1 MFEDLL
7 AQTRTKMQKALE
19 IIRQDLATIHT
30 GRATPALVENV
41 VVLVYGGTQ
50 RLKIME
56 LVTITTSD
64 PKTLVITPFD
74 PSIIEEIERGLLE
87 ANLGLTPVLEGEV
100 IRITIPPLS
109 EERRQEYLKLAKQ
122 KLEAGR
128 IMIRQLRHEV
138 MSDLKRK
145 FEAKEISE
153 DDRRRQEKNLQE
165 LTDKYI
171 AEIDDL
177 GRRKEEEL
185 MQV

>member
-1 MFEDLL
+1 MDKLLEVRQKMGKAFEV
-7 AQTRTKMQKALE
+7 
-19 IIRQDLATIHT
+19 IRQDLATIRT

-41 VVLVYGGTQ
+41 ILSVYEGTQ
-50 RLKIME
+50 KLKMAE
-56 LVTITTSD
+56 LATISTSD
-64 PKTLVITPFD
+64 PRTLVITPFD
-74 PSIIEEIERGLLE
+74 PSIIEEINKGILE
-87 ANLGLTPVLEGEV
+87 ANIGLTPVIEGQL

-109 EERRQEYLKLAKQ
+109 EERRQEYIKLAKS

-128 IMIRQLRHEV
+128 IMIRQIRHDF

-153 DDRRRQEKNLQE
+153 DDRRRQEKDLQD

-185 MQV
+185 LQV